1 MMKLLLL
8 FHEMVAFLRGV
19 WRKEGTGSITGRCE
33 RLGRGI
39 DDGGAYA
46 GILDGSFGV
55 MRVLDAYGSVGVVA
69 AVIPRV
75 P

>member
-1 MMKLLLL
+1 M
-8 FHEMVAFLRGV
+8 FARSPAERG
-19 WRKEGTGSITGRCE
+19 TYSITGRWE
-33 RLGRGI
+33 RGVRGI

-69 AVIPRV
+69 AMIPRV